1 MHELF
6 NVDTLFH
13 FLSII
18 NIYVFFLQMKTTHIH
33 ILQYAG
39 HQFQIL
45 KKETI

>member
-18 NIYVFFLQMKTTHIH
+18 NMYVFFLQMKTTHIH

-39 HQFQIL
+39 HQFHIL

>member
-18 NIYVFFLQMKTTHIH
+18 NIYVFFLQMKTTFYNM
-33 ILQYAG
+33 LDTNFK
-39 HQFQIL
+39 FQIL